1 MAYVKKNAE
10 TENVETTDEVVAE
23 QKVKTSASPVDQSD
37 EIAALKAQI
46 EMLTKM
52 MAAGLGA
59 QAPAPAQS
67 SSLLEEVKVV
77 HLRECLP
84 GTTTHIHLSNRDLD
98 FASFGATLTL
108 DRRQAEELAGGT
120 TKKFFDR
127 GVIAFGEGSEELA
140 KTLGVKSIRD
150 YEFMGS
156 DFVKRLGTMNV
167 YELEDIYNKLIE
179 YKIGRTI
186 VKCRYRIPI
195 GKYVAEV
202 DKYLE
207 DLEGLLVVEVEFNSL
222 EDANNFEVPNW
233 FGKEITEDLR
243 YKNDNLAIA
252 TKEEVGE
259 LLKDTGVIHLNNHFS
274 HTNLSVK

>member
-1 MAYVKKNAE
+1 MAYVKKNVE
-10 TENVETTDEVVAE
+10 TEDVSTTENIVAE
-23 QKVKTSASPVDQSD
+23 QGAKTQTPAADQSS

-52 MAAGLGA
+52 MAAGMGV
-59 QAPAPAQS
+59 QAPSATPS

-98 FASFGATLTL
+98 FSSFGATLTL

-167 YELEDIYNKLIE
+167 YELEDIYNKLCDGLRGFIIE
-179 YKIGRTI
+179 YFKRKILEKDPAFNDIHKIEVLNRLSDGAMSDVILDRQRDAANEAA
-186 VKCRYRIPI
+186 KRN
-195 GKYVAEV
+195 AEN
-202 DKYLE
+202 K
-207 DLEGLLVVEVEFNSL
+207 
-222 EDANNFEVPNW
+222 
-233 FGKEITEDLR
+233 
-243 YKNDNLAIA
+243 
-252 TKEEVGE
+252 
-259 LLKDTGVIHLNNHFS
+259 
-274 HTNLSVK
+274 

>member
-167 YELEDIYNKLIE
+167 YELEDIYNKLCDGLRGFIIE
-179 YKIGRTI
+179 YFKRKILEKDPAFSDIHKIEVLNRLSDGAMSDVILDRQRDAANEI
-186 VKCRYRIPI
+186 AK
-195 GKYVAEV
+195 KSAEN
-202 DKYLE
+202 K
-207 DLEGLLVVEVEFNSL
+207 
-222 EDANNFEVPNW
+222 
-233 FGKEITEDLR
+233 
-243 YKNDNLAIA
+243 
-252 TKEEVGE
+252 
-259 LLKDTGVIHLNNHFS
+259 
-274 HTNLSVK
+274 